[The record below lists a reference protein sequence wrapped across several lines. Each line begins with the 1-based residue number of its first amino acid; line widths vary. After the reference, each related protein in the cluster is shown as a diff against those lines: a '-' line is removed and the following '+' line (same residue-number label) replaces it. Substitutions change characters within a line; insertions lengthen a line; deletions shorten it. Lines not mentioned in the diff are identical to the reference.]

1 MTTWAASFWH
11 TSTKVETQLIQKL
24 KTIFGHDSFRDGQEN
39 LIRALMSG
47 HDTLGIMPTGAGK
60 SICYQLPALL
70 LPGITLV
77 ISPLIALMKDQV
89 MSLKASGVAAAY
101 INSSLTPGQQQEAIR
116 RARNGAYKI
125 IYVAPERLETPQ
137 FLDFARE
144 ADISLVAVDE
154 AHCVSQWGQDFRPS
168 YLHIPGFL
176 HALPKRP
183 PVGAFT
189 ATATLQVRQDIIRML
204 ELNQPFCTTTGYNRP
219 NLRFVSVK
227 PTNKLSML
235 CRFLDDMGQ
244 SCGIVYCST
253 RKNVEQVC
261 DWLND
266 AGYSA
271 TRYHAGLSDAERRKN
286 QDNFKLDRVR
296 IMVATNAFGMGI
308 DKADVRFVVHYNMPK
323 NLESYYQEA
332 GRAGRD
338 GDPAECLLLY
348 SGQDVI
354 TAKWMIEHSED
365 NPELSSKER
374 EEIQKRDL
382 ERLKQMTYYA
392 TGKTCLRQFLLRYF
406 GEVDAP
412 AQCDNCS
419 VCEGLEF
426 EVDTGSGRRTSPSV
440 KRAADKLQRQRPKEP
455 ELTGWEA
462 AMMDNLRRLRTLVA
476 GRKGV
481 PLFLV
486 FSDASL
492 RDMVKK
498 RPRTR
503 EDFLSVSGVGEAK
516 LAQFGDLF
524 LAVLRDGLEPN
535 EAMEQYADDPIP
547 APAPARKAKKTAP
560 WTPAEEANLRREFEN
575 DTTYAA
581 MATNHQRSQTAILRK
596 LMEMGL
602 IERGE

>member
-1 MTTWAASFWH
+1 MDELT
-11 TSTKVETQLIQKL
+11 QKL
-24 KTIFGHDSFRDGQEN
+24 KTFFGHESFRDGQEN

-47 HDTLGIMPTGAGK
+47 HDTLGVMPTGAGK

-89 MSLKASGVAAAY
+89 MALKASGVAAAY

-137 FLDFARE
+137 FVEFARE

-168 YLHIPGFL
+168 YLHIAGFL
-176 HALPKRP
+176 RSLDRRP

-189 ATATLQVRQDIIRML
+189 ATATMQVRQDINRML
-204 ELNQPFCTTTGYNRP
+204 ELREPFCTTTGYNRP
-219 NLRFVSVK
+219 NLRFMSLK
-227 PTNKLSML
+227 PSNKLMML
-235 CRFLDDMGQ
+235 YRFLDDMGKD

-271 TRYHAGLSDAERRKN
+271 TRYHAGLSDTERRQN
-286 QDNFKLDRVR
+286 QDHFKFDRVR

-308 DKADVRFVVHYNMPK
+308 DKGDVRFVVHYNMPK

-354 TAKWMIEHSED
+354 TAKWMIEHSEE
-365 NPELSSKER
+365 NPELSESER
-374 EEIQKRDL
+374 AEIQKRDL

-392 TGKTCLRQFLLRYF
+392 TCKGCLRQFLLRYF
-406 GEVDAP
+406 GEMNAP
-412 AQCDNCS
+412 ENCDNCS
-419 VCEGLEF
+419 VCEGMEF
-426 EVDTGSGRRTSPSV
+426 EVDTGNGRRMVPSV
-440 KRAADKLQRQRPKEP
+440 KRESVKMERRREKLP
-455 ELTGWEA
+455 ELTGWEG
-462 AMMDNLRRLRTLVA
+462 AMFENLRTLRALVA
-476 GRKGV
+476 ARKHV
-481 PLFLV
+481 PAFVV

-498 RPRTR
+498 RPKTMD
-503 EDFLSVSGVGEAK
+503 DFLDISGVGQAK
-516 LAQFGDLF
+516 QEQFGELF
-524 LAVLRDGLEPN
+524 LSVLRDGMEPN
-535 EAMEQYADDPIP
+535 EAMEQYADDP
-547 APAPARKAKKTAP
+547 APVMLPGKKKSSTP
-560 WTPAEEANLRREFEN
+560 WTAREEEILRKEFERN
-575 DTTYAA
+575 TTYAA
-581 MATNHQRSQTAILRK
+581 MATNHQRSQTAVMKK
-596 LMEMGL
+596 LVEMGL
-602 IERGE
+602 LEGQS

>member
-1 MTTWAASFWH
+1 MDELT
-11 TSTKVETQLIQKL
+11 QKL
-24 KTIFGHDSFRDGQEN
+24 KTFFGHESFRDGQEN

-47 HDTLGIMPTGAGK
+47 HDTLGVMPTGAGK

-89 MSLKASGVAAAY
+89 MALKASGVAAAY

-137 FLDFARE
+137 FVEFARE

-168 YLHIPGFL
+168 YLHIAGFL
-176 HALPKRP
+176 RSLDRRP

-189 ATATLQVRQDIIRML
+189 ATATMQVRQDIIRML
-204 ELNQPFCTTTGYNRP
+204 ELREPFCTTTGYNRP
-219 NLRFVSVK
+219 NLRFMSLK
-227 PTNKLSML
+227 PSNKLMML
-235 CRFLDDMGQ
+235 YRFLDDMGKD

-271 TRYHAGLSDAERRKN
+271 TRYHAGLSDTERRQN
-286 QDNFKLDRVR
+286 QDHFKFDRVR

-308 DKADVRFVVHYNMPK
+308 DKGDVRFVVHYNMPK

-354 TAKWMIEHSED
+354 TAKWMIEHSEE
-365 NPELSSKER
+365 NPELSESER
-374 EEIQKRDL
+374 AEIQKRDL

-392 TGKTCLRQFLLRYF
+392 TCKGCLRQFLLRYF
-406 GEVDAP
+406 GEMNAP
-412 AQCDNCS
+412 ENCDNCS
-419 VCEGLEF
+419 VCEGMEF
-426 EVDTGSGRRTSPSV
+426 EVDTGNGRRMVPSV
-440 KRAADKLQRQRPKEP
+440 KRESVKMERRREKLP
-455 ELTGWEA
+455 ELTGWEG
-462 AMMDNLRRLRTLVA
+462 AMFENLRTLRALVA
-476 GRKGV
+476 ARKHV
-481 PLFLV
+481 PAFVV

-498 RPRTR
+498 RPKTMD
-503 EDFLSVSGVGEAK
+503 DFLDISGVGQAK
-516 LAQFGDLF
+516 QEQFGELF
-524 LAVLRDGLEPN
+524 LSVLRDGMEPN
-535 EAMEQYADDPIP
+535 EAMEQYADDP
-547 APAPARKAKKTAP
+547 APVMLPGKKKSSTP
-560 WTPAEEANLRREFEN
+560 WTAREEEILRKEFERN
-575 DTTYAA
+575 TTYAA
-581 MATNHQRSQTAILRK
+581 MATNHQRSQTAVMKK
-596 LMEMGL
+596 LVEMGL
-602 IERGE
+602 LEGQS

>member
-1 MTTWAASFWH
+1 VDELT
-11 TSTKVETQLIQKL
+11 QKL
-24 KTIFGHDSFRDGQEN
+24 KTFFGHESFRDGQEN

-47 HDTLGIMPTGAGK
+47 HDTLGVMPTGAGK

-70 LPGITLV
+70 LQGITLV

-89 MSLKASGVAAAY
+89 MALKASGVAAAY

-137 FLDFARE
+137 FVEFARE

-168 YLHIPGFL
+168 YLHIAGFL
-176 HALPKRP
+176 RSLDRRP

-189 ATATLQVRQDIIRML
+189 ATATMQVRQDIIRML
-204 ELNQPFCTTTGYNRP
+204 ELREPFCTTTGYNRP
-219 NLRFVSVK
+219 NLRFMSLK
-227 PTNKLSML
+227 PSNKLMML
-235 CRFLDDMGQ
+235 YRFLDDMGKD

-271 TRYHAGLSDAERRKN
+271 TRYHAGLSDTERRQN
-286 QDNFKLDRVR
+286 QDHFKFDRVR

-308 DKADVRFVVHYNMPK
+308 DKGDVRFVVHYNMPK

-354 TAKWMIEHSED
+354 TAKWMIEHSEE
-365 NPELSSKER
+365 NPELSESER
-374 EEIQKRDL
+374 AEIQKRDL

-392 TGKTCLRQFLLRYF
+392 TCKGCLRRFLLRYF
-406 GEVDAP
+406 GEMNAP
-412 AQCDNCS
+412 ENCDNCS
-419 VCEGLEF
+419 VCEGMEF
-426 EVDTGSGRRTSPSV
+426 EVDTGNGRRMVPSV
-440 KRAADKLQRQRPKEP
+440 KRESVKMERRREKLP
-455 ELTGWEA
+455 ELTGWEG
-462 AMMDNLRRLRTLVA
+462 AMFENLRTLRTLVA
-476 GRKGV
+476 ARKHV
-481 PLFLV
+481 PAFVV

-498 RPRTR
+498 RPKTMD
-503 EDFLSVSGVGEAK
+503 DFLNISGVGQAK
-516 LAQFGDLF
+516 QEQFGELF
-524 LAVLRDGLEPN
+524 LSVLRDGMEPN
-535 EAMEQYADDPIP
+535 EAMEQFADDP
-547 APAPARKAKKTAP
+547 APVMLPGKKKSSTP
-560 WTPAEEANLRREFEN
+560 WTAREEEILRKEFERN
-575 DTTYAA
+575 TTYAA
-581 MATNHQRSQTAILRK
+581 MATNHQRSQTAVMKK
-596 LMEMGL
+596 LVEMGL
-602 IERGE
+602 LESQS